1 MLITDRYAV
10 VDGIVQRTRAHGIV
24 EGKSQSSCALKYVE
38 RTEDV
43 KEGDLVVTGGLDNI
57 FPKGFPVAIVESV
70 ERKTFSVSL
79 KVDLRPVVDP
89 YKVEEVFI
97 ITDSAKED
105 FGDKFAP
112 VTATT
117 ETPAAVTTT
126 ATPAPSPAAPAKPT
140 APAHETKPINRY
152 LFTMLKN
159 DLLNTLRDSKKNI
172 YLLEDCLSMVLELED
187 NSQNE
192 NLKQEQMNII
202 QQALEQLSPQRRKV
216 FEMKVSGKY
225 SNQEIAD
232 KLNLSINT
240 IKFQYSQS
248 LKQIRATVG
257 ELSLL
262 LLYCMM

>member
-1 MLITDRYAV
+1 M
-10 VDGIVQRTRAHGIV
+10 
-24 EGKSQSSCALKYVE
+24 SQKYSQDEAQALVKALK
-38 RTEDV
+38 
-43 KEGDLVVTGGLDNI
+43 EGNQLA
-57 FPKGFPVAIVESV
+57 FSIVY
-70 ERKTFSVSL
+70 KTYAAQTFSLAFKYLLNKELAEDAVQNLFL
-79 KVDLRPVVDP
+79 KLWL
-89 YKVEEVFI
+89 KKEEI
-97 ITDSAKED
+97 D
-105 FGDKFAP
+105 
-112 VTATT
+112 
-117 ETPAAVTTT
+117 
-126 ATPAPSPAAPAKPT
+126 
-140 APAHETKPINRY
+140 ETKPINRY

-202 QQALEQLSPQRRKV
+202 QQALEQLLPQRRKV

>member
-1 MLITDRYAV
+1 M
-10 VDGIVQRTRAHGIV
+10 
-24 EGKSQSSCALKYVE
+24 SQKYSQDEAQALVKALK
-38 RTEDV
+38 
-43 KEGDLVVTGGLDNI
+43 EGNQLA
-57 FPKGFPVAIVESV
+57 FSIVY
-70 ERKTFSVSL
+70 KTYAAQTFSLAFKYLLNKELDEDAVQNLFL
-79 KVDLRPVVDP
+79 KLWL
-89 YKVEEVFI
+89 KKEEI
-97 ITDSAKED
+97 D
-105 FGDKFAP
+105 
-112 VTATT
+112 
-117 ETPAAVTTT
+117 
-126 ATPAPSPAAPAKPT
+126 
-140 APAHETKPINRY
+140 ETKPINRY

>member
-1 MLITDRYAV
+1 MI
-10 VDGIVQRTRAHGIV
+10 
-24 EGKSQSSCALKYVE
+24 KMSQKYSQDEAQALVKALK
-38 RTEDV
+38 
-43 KEGDLVVTGGLDNI
+43 EGNQLA
-57 FPKGFPVAIVESV
+57 FSIVY
-70 ERKTFSVSL
+70 KTYAAQTFSLAFKYLLNKELAEDAVQNLFL
-79 KVDLRPVVDP
+79 KLWL
-89 YKVEEVFI
+89 KKEEI
-97 ITDSAKED
+97 D
-105 FGDKFAP
+105 
-112 VTATT
+112 
-117 ETPAAVTTT
+117 
-126 ATPAPSPAAPAKPT
+126 
-140 APAHETKPINRY
+140 ETKPINRY

-202 QQALEQLSPQRRKV
+202 QQALEQLSPQRRKDV
-216 FEMKVSGKY
+216 EMKVSGKY

>member
-1 MLITDRYAV
+1 M
-10 VDGIVQRTRAHGIV
+10 
-24 EGKSQSSCALKYVE
+24 SQKYSQDEAQALVKALK
-38 RTEDV
+38 
-43 KEGDLVVTGGLDNI
+43 EGNQLA
-57 FPKGFPVAIVESV
+57 FSIVY
-70 ERKTFSVSL
+70 KMYAAQTFSLAFKYLLNKELAEDAVQNLFL
-79 KVDLRPVVDP
+79 KLWL
-89 YKVEEVFI
+89 KKEEI
-97 ITDSAKED
+97 D
-105 FGDKFAP
+105 
-112 VTATT
+112 
-117 ETPAAVTTT
+117 
-126 ATPAPSPAAPAKPT
+126 
-140 APAHETKPINRY
+140 ETKPINRY

-187 NSQNE
+187 DSQNE

-248 LKQIRATVG
+248 LKQIRSTVG

-262 LLYCMM
+262 LVYCII

>member
-1 MLITDRYAV
+1 MKFFIF
-10 VDGIVQRTRAHGIV
+10 IFKMI
-24 EGKSQSSCALKYVE
+24 KMSQKYSQDEAQALVKALK
-38 RTEDV
+38 
-43 KEGDLVVTGGLDNI
+43 EGNQLA
-57 FPKGFPVAIVESV
+57 FSIVY
-70 ERKTFSVSL
+70 KTYAAQTFSLAFKYLLNKELAEDAVQNLFL
-79 KVDLRPVVDP
+79 KLWL
-89 YKVEEVFI
+89 KKEEI
-97 ITDSAKED
+97 D
-105 FGDKFAP
+105 
-112 VTATT
+112 
-117 ETPAAVTTT
+117 
-126 ATPAPSPAAPAKPT
+126 
-140 APAHETKPINRY
+140 ETKPINRY

-248 LKQIRATVG
+248 LKQIRSTVG

-262 LLYCMM
+262 LVYCII

>member
-1 MLITDRYAV
+1 MI
-10 VDGIVQRTRAHGIV
+10 
-24 EGKSQSSCALKYVE
+24 KMSQKYSQDEAQALVKALK
-38 RTEDV
+38 
-43 KEGDLVVTGGLDNI
+43 EGNQLA
-57 FPKGFPVAIVESV
+57 FSIVY
-70 ERKTFSVSL
+70 KTYAAQTFSLAFKYLLNKELAEDAVQNLFL
-79 KVDLRPVVDP
+79 KLWL
-89 YKVEEVFI
+89 KKEEI
-97 ITDSAKED
+97 D
-105 FGDKFAP
+105 
-112 VTATT
+112 
-117 ETPAAVTTT
+117 
-126 ATPAPSPAAPAKPT
+126 
-140 APAHETKPINRY
+140 ETKPKNRY

>member
-1 MLITDRYAV
+1 M
-10 VDGIVQRTRAHGIV
+10 
-24 EGKSQSSCALKYVE
+24 SQKYSQDEAQALVKALK
-38 RTEDV
+38 
-43 KEGDLVVTGGLDNI
+43 EGNQLA
-57 FPKGFPVAIVESV
+57 FSIVY
-70 ERKTFSVSL
+70 KTYAAQTFSLAFKYLLNKELAEDAVQNLFL
-79 KVDLRPVVDP
+79 KLWL
-89 YKVEEVFI
+89 KKEEI
-97 ITDSAKED
+97 D
-105 FGDKFAP
+105 
-112 VTATT
+112 
-117 ETPAAVTTT
+117 
-126 ATPAPSPAAPAKPT
+126 
-140 APAHETKPINRY
+140 ETKPINRY

-248 LKQIRATVG
+248 LKQIRSIVG

>member
-1 MLITDRYAV
+1 MI
-10 VDGIVQRTRAHGIV
+10 
-24 EGKSQSSCALKYVE
+24 KMSQKYSQDEAQALVKALK
-38 RTEDV
+38 
-43 KEGDLVVTGGLDNI
+43 GGNQLA
-57 FPKGFPVAIVESV
+57 FSIVY
-70 ERKTFSVSL
+70 KTYAAQTFSLAFKYLLNKELAEDAVQNLFL
-79 KVDLRPVVDP
+79 KLWL
-89 YKVEEVFI
+89 KKEEI
-97 ITDSAKED
+97 D
-105 FGDKFAP
+105 
-112 VTATT
+112 
-117 ETPAAVTTT
+117 
-126 ATPAPSPAAPAKPT
+126 
-140 APAHETKPINRY
+140 ETKPINRY

-248 LKQIRATVG
+248 LKQIRSTVG

-262 LLYCMM
+262 LVYCII

>member
-1 MLITDRYAV
+1 M
-10 VDGIVQRTRAHGIV
+10 
-24 EGKSQSSCALKYVE
+24 SQKYSQDEAQALVKALK
-38 RTEDV
+38 
-43 KEGDLVVTGGLDNI
+43 EGNQLA
-57 FPKGFPVAIVESV
+57 FSIVY
-70 ERKTFSVSL
+70 KTYAAQTFSLAFKYLLNKELAEDAVQNLFL
-79 KVDLRPVVDP
+79 KLWL
-89 YKVEEVFI
+89 KKEEI
-97 ITDSAKED
+97 
-105 FGDKFAP
+105 GG
-112 VTATT
+112 
-117 ETPAAVTTT
+117 
-126 ATPAPSPAAPAKPT
+126 
-140 APAHETKPINRY
+140 TKPIYRY

>member
-1 MLITDRYAV
+1 M
-10 VDGIVQRTRAHGIV
+10 
-24 EGKSQSSCALKYVE
+24 SQKYSQDEAQALVKALK
-38 RTEDV
+38 
-43 KEGDLVVTGGLDNI
+43 EGNQLA
-57 FPKGFPVAIVESV
+57 FSIVY
-70 ERKTFSVSL
+70 KTYAAQTFSLAFKYLLNKELAEDAVQNLFL
-79 KVDLRPVVDP
+79 KLWL
-89 YKVEEVFI
+89 KKEEI
-97 ITDSAKED
+97 D
-105 FGDKFAP
+105 
-112 VTATT
+112 
-117 ETPAAVTTT
+117 
-126 ATPAPSPAAPAKPT
+126 
-140 APAHETKPINRY
+140 ETKPINRY

-248 LKQIRATVG
+248 LKQIRSTVG

-262 LLYCMM
+262 LVYCII

>member
-1 MLITDRYAV
+1 M
-10 VDGIVQRTRAHGIV
+10 
-24 EGKSQSSCALKYVE
+24 SQKYSQDEAQALVKALKEGNQLAFSIVYKTYASQNFSLAFKYLLNKE
-38 RTEDV
+38 LAEDAV
-43 KEGDLVVTGGLDNI
+43 QNLFLKLWLKKEEID
-57 FPKGFPVAIVESV
+57 
-70 ERKTFSVSL
+70 
-79 KVDLRPVVDP
+79 
-89 YKVEEVFI
+89 
-97 ITDSAKED
+97 
-105 FGDKFAP
+105 
-112 VTATT
+112 
-117 ETPAAVTTT
+117 
-126 ATPAPSPAAPAKPT
+126 
-140 APAHETKPINRY
+140 ETKPINRY

>member
-1 MLITDRYAV
+1 MSQKYSQDEAQALVKALK
-10 VDGIVQRTRAHGIV
+10 
-24 EGKSQSSCALKYVE
+24 EGKQLAFS
-38 RTEDV
+38 
-43 KEGDLVVTGGLDNI
+43 
-57 FPKGFPVAIVESV
+57 IVY
-70 ERKTFSVSL
+70 KTYAAQTFSLAFKYLLNKELAEDAVQNLFL
-79 KVDLRPVVDP
+79 KLWLKKDEID
-89 YKVEEVFI
+89 E
-97 ITDSAKED
+97 
-105 FGDKFAP
+105 
-112 VTATT
+112 TT
-117 ETPAAVTTT
+117 
-126 ATPAPSPAAPAKPT
+126 
-140 APAHETKPINRY
+140 PINRY

>member
-1 MLITDRYAV
+1 MI
-10 VDGIVQRTRAHGIV
+10 
-24 EGKSQSSCALKYVE
+24 KMSQKYSQDEAQALVKALK
-38 RTEDV
+38 
-43 KEGDLVVTGGLDNI
+43 EGNQLA
-57 FPKGFPVAIVESV
+57 FSIVY
-70 ERKTFSVSL
+70 KTYAAQTFSLAFKYLLNKELAEDAVQNLFL
-79 KVDLRPVVDP
+79 KLWL
-89 YKVEEVFI
+89 KKEEI
-97 ITDSAKED
+97 D
-105 FGDKFAP
+105 
-112 VTATT
+112 
-117 ETPAAVTTT
+117 
-126 ATPAPSPAAPAKPT
+126 
-140 APAHETKPINRY
+140 ETKPINRY

-202 QQALEQLSPQRRKV
+202 QQALEQLSPQRRKD

>member
-1 MLITDRYAV
+1 M
-10 VDGIVQRTRAHGIV
+10 
-24 EGKSQSSCALKYVE
+24 SQKYSQDEAQALVKALK
-38 RTEDV
+38 
-43 KEGDLVVTGGLDNI
+43 EGNQLA
-57 FPKGFPVAIVESV
+57 FSIVY
-70 ERKTFSVSL
+70 KTYAAQTFSLAFKYLLNKELAEDAVQNLFL
-79 KVDLRPVVDP
+79 KLWL
-89 YKVEEVFI
+89 KKEEI
-97 ITDSAKED
+97 D
-105 FGDKFAP
+105 
-112 VTATT
+112 
-117 ETPAAVTTT
+117 
-126 ATPAPSPAAPAKPT
+126 
-140 APAHETKPINRY
+140 ETKPIHRY

>member
-1 MLITDRYAV
+1 M
-10 VDGIVQRTRAHGIV
+10 
-24 EGKSQSSCALKYVE
+24 SQKYSQDEAQALVKALK
-38 RTEDV
+38 
-43 KEGDLVVTGGLDNI
+43 EGNQLA
-57 FPKGFPVAIVESV
+57 FSIVY
-70 ERKTFSVSL
+70 KTYAAQTFSLAFKYLLYKELAEDAVQNLFL
-79 KVDLRPVVDP
+79 KLWL
-89 YKVEEVFI
+89 KKEEI
-97 ITDSAKED
+97 D
-105 FGDKFAP
+105 
-112 VTATT
+112 
-117 ETPAAVTTT
+117 
-126 ATPAPSPAAPAKPT
+126 
-140 APAHETKPINRY
+140 ETKPINRY

>member
-1 MLITDRYAV
+1 M
-10 VDGIVQRTRAHGIV
+10 
-24 EGKSQSSCALKYVE
+24 SQKYSQDEAQALVKALKV
-38 RTEDV
+38 
-43 KEGDLVVTGGLDNI
+43 GNQLA
-57 FPKGFPVAIVESV
+57 FSIVY
-70 ERKTFSVSL
+70 KTYAAQTFSLAFKYLLNKELAEDAVQNLFL
-79 KVDLRPVVDP
+79 KLWL
-89 YKVEEVFI
+89 KKEEI
-97 ITDSAKED
+97 D
-105 FGDKFAP
+105 
-112 VTATT
+112 
-117 ETPAAVTTT
+117 
-126 ATPAPSPAAPAKPT
+126 
-140 APAHETKPINRY
+140 ETKPINRY

>member
-1 MLITDRYAV
+1 M
-10 VDGIVQRTRAHGIV
+10 
-24 EGKSQSSCALKYVE
+24 SQKYSQDEAQALVKALK
-38 RTEDV
+38 
-43 KEGDLVVTGGLDNI
+43 EGNQLA
-57 FPKGFPVAIVESV
+57 FSIVY
-70 ERKTFSVSL
+70 KTYAAQTFSLAFKYLLNKELSEDAVQNLFL
-79 KVDLRPVVDP
+79 KLWL
-89 YKVEEVFI
+89 KKEEI
-97 ITDSAKED
+97 D
-105 FGDKFAP
+105 
-112 VTATT
+112 
-117 ETPAAVTTT
+117 
-126 ATPAPSPAAPAKPT
+126 
-140 APAHETKPINRY
+140 ETKPINRY

>member
-1 MLITDRYAV
+1 M
-10 VDGIVQRTRAHGIV
+10 
-24 EGKSQSSCALKYVE
+24 SQKYSQDEAQALVKALK
-38 RTEDV
+38 
-43 KEGDLVVTGGLDNI
+43 EGNQLA
-57 FPKGFPVAIVESV
+57 FSIVY
-70 ERKTFSVSL
+70 KTYAAQTFSL
-79 KVDLRPVVDP
+79 AFKYLLN
-89 YKVEEVFI
+89 KEEI
-97 ITDSAKED
+97 D
-105 FGDKFAP
+105 
-112 VTATT
+112 
-117 ETPAAVTTT
+117 
-126 ATPAPSPAAPAKPT
+126 
-140 APAHETKPINRY
+140 ETKPINRY

>member
-1 MLITDRYAV
+1 M
-10 VDGIVQRTRAHGIV
+10 
-24 EGKSQSSCALKYVE
+24 SQKYSQDEAQALVKALK
-38 RTEDV
+38 
-43 KEGDLVVTGGLDNI
+43 EGNQLV
-57 FPKGFPVAIVESV
+57 FSIVY
-70 ERKTFSVSL
+70 KTYAAQTFSLAFKYLLNKELAEDAVQNLFL
-79 KVDLRPVVDP
+79 KLWL
-89 YKVEEVFI
+89 KKEEI
-97 ITDSAKED
+97 D
-105 FGDKFAP
+105 
-112 VTATT
+112 
-117 ETPAAVTTT
+117 
-126 ATPAPSPAAPAKPT
+126 
-140 APAHETKPINRY
+140 ETKPINRY

>member
-1 MLITDRYAV
+1 M
-10 VDGIVQRTRAHGIV
+10 
-24 EGKSQSSCALKYVE
+24 SQKYSQDEAQALVKALK
-38 RTEDV
+38 
-43 KEGDLVVTGGLDNI
+43 GGNQLA
-57 FPKGFPVAIVESV
+57 FSIVY
-70 ERKTFSVSL
+70 KMYAAQTFSLAFKYLLNKELAEDAVQNLFL
-79 KVDLRPVVDP
+79 KLWL
-89 YKVEEVFI
+89 KKEEI
-97 ITDSAKED
+97 D
-105 FGDKFAP
+105 
-112 VTATT
+112 
-117 ETPAAVTTT
+117 
-126 ATPAPSPAAPAKPT
+126 
-140 APAHETKPINRY
+140 ETKPINRY

-248 LKQIRATVG
+248 LKQIRSTVG

-262 LLYCMM
+262 LVYCII

>member
-1 MLITDRYAV
+1 M
-10 VDGIVQRTRAHGIV
+10 
-24 EGKSQSSCALKYVE
+24 SQKYSQDEAQALVKALK
-38 RTEDV
+38 
-43 KEGDLVVTGGLDNI
+43 EGNQLA
-57 FPKGFPVAIVESV
+57 FSIVY
-70 ERKTFSVSL
+70 KTYAAQTFSLAFKYLLNKELAEDAVQNLFL
-79 KVDLRPVVDP
+79 KLWL
-89 YKVEEVFI
+89 KKEEI
-97 ITDSAKED
+97 D
-105 FGDKFAP
+105 
-112 VTATT
+112 
-117 ETPAAVTTT
+117 
-126 ATPAPSPAAPAKPT
+126 
-140 APAHETKPINRY
+140 ETKPINRY

-248 LKQIRATVG
+248 LKQIRSTVG

-262 LLYCMM
+262 LVYCMM

>member
-1 MLITDRYAV
+1 M
-10 VDGIVQRTRAHGIV
+10 
-24 EGKSQSSCALKYVE
+24 SQKYSQDEAQALVKALK
-38 RTEDV
+38 
-43 KEGDLVVTGGLDNI
+43 EGNQLA
-57 FPKGFPVAIVESV
+57 FSIVY
-70 ERKTFSVSL
+70 KTYAAQTFSLAFKYLLNKELAEDAVQNLFL
-79 KVDLRPVVDP
+79 KLWL
-89 YKVEEVFI
+89 KKEEI
-97 ITDSAKED
+97 D
-105 FGDKFAP
+105 
-112 VTATT
+112 
-117 ETPAAVTTT
+117 
-126 ATPAPSPAAPAKPT
+126 
-140 APAHETKPINRY
+140 ETKPINRY
-152 LFTMLKN
+152 LFFFFKN

>member
-1 MLITDRYAV
+1 M
-10 VDGIVQRTRAHGIV
+10 
-24 EGKSQSSCALKYVE
+24 SQKYSQDEAQALVKALK
-38 RTEDV
+38 
-43 KEGDLVVTGGLDNI
+43 EGNQLA
-57 FPKGFPVAIVESV
+57 FSIVY
-70 ERKTFSVSL
+70 KTYAAQTFSLAFKYLLNKELAEDAVQNLFL
-79 KVDLRPVVDP
+79 KLWL
-89 YKVEEVFI
+89 KKEEI
-97 ITDSAKED
+97 D
-105 FGDKFAP
+105 
-112 VTATT
+112 
-117 ETPAAVTTT
+117 
-126 ATPAPSPAAPAKPT
+126 
-140 APAHETKPINRY
+140 ETKPINRY

-172 YLLEDCLSMVLELED
+172 YLLEHCLSMVLELED

>member
-1 MLITDRYAV
+1 M
-10 VDGIVQRTRAHGIV
+10 
-24 EGKSQSSCALKYVE
+24 SQKYSQDEAQALVKALK
-38 RTEDV
+38 
-43 KEGDLVVTGGLDNI
+43 EGNQL
-57 FPKGFPVAIVESV
+57 
-70 ERKTFSVSL
+70 TFSIVYKTYAAQTFSL
-79 KVDLRPVVDP
+79 AFKYLLNKELAEDAVQNLFL
-89 YKVEEVFI
+89 KLWLKKEEI
-97 ITDSAKED
+97 D
-105 FGDKFAP
+105 
-112 VTATT
+112 
-117 ETPAAVTTT
+117 
-126 ATPAPSPAAPAKPT
+126 
-140 APAHETKPINRY
+140 ETKPINRY

>member
-1 MLITDRYAV
+1 M
-10 VDGIVQRTRAHGIV
+10 
-24 EGKSQSSCALKYVE
+24 SQKYSQDEAQALVKALK
-38 RTEDV
+38 
-43 KEGDLVVTGGLDNI
+43 EGNQLA
-57 FPKGFPVAIVESV
+57 FRIVY
-70 ERKTFSVSL
+70 KTYAAQTFSLAFKYLLNKELAEDAVQNLFL
-79 KVDLRPVVDP
+79 KLWL
-89 YKVEEVFI
+89 KKEEI
-97 ITDSAKED
+97 D
-105 FGDKFAP
+105 
-112 VTATT
+112 
-117 ETPAAVTTT
+117 
-126 ATPAPSPAAPAKPT
+126 
-140 APAHETKPINRY
+140 ETKPINRY

>member
-1 MLITDRYAV
+1 M
-10 VDGIVQRTRAHGIV
+10 
-24 EGKSQSSCALKYVE
+24 SQKYSQDEAQALVKALK
-38 RTEDV
+38 
-43 KEGDLVVTGGLDNI
+43 GGNQLA
-57 FPKGFPVAIVESV
+57 FSIVY
-70 ERKTFSVSL
+70 KTYAAQTFSLAFKYLLNKELAEDAVQNLFL
-79 KVDLRPVVDP
+79 KLWL
-89 YKVEEVFI
+89 KKEEI
-97 ITDSAKED
+97 D
-105 FGDKFAP
+105 
-112 VTATT
+112 
-117 ETPAAVTTT
+117 
-126 ATPAPSPAAPAKPT
+126 
-140 APAHETKPINRY
+140 ETKPINRY

-248 LKQIRATVG
+248 LKQIRSTVG

>member
-1 MLITDRYAV
+1 MFQKYSQDEAQALV
-10 VDGIVQRTRAHGIV
+10 
-24 EGKSQSSCALKYVE
+24 KSL
-38 RTEDV
+38 
-43 KEGDLVVTGGLDNI
+43 KEGTQLA
-57 FPKGFPVAIVESV
+57 FSIVY
-70 ERKTFSVSL
+70 KTYAAQTFSLAFKYLLNKELAEDAVQNLFL
-79 KVDLRPVVDP
+79 KLWL
-89 YKVEEVFI
+89 KKEEI
-97 ITDSAKED
+97 D
-105 FGDKFAP
+105 
-112 VTATT
+112 
-117 ETPAAVTTT
+117 
-126 ATPAPSPAAPAKPT
+126 
-140 APAHETKPINRY
+140 ETKPINRY

>member
-1 MLITDRYAV
+1 MFQKY
-10 VDGIVQRTRAHGIV
+10 
-24 EGKSQSSCALKYVE
+24 SQDEAQALVKALK
-38 RTEDV
+38 
-43 KEGDLVVTGGLDNI
+43 EGNQLA
-57 FPKGFPVAIVESV
+57 FSIVY
-70 ERKTFSVSL
+70 KTYAAQTFSLAFKYLLNKELAEDAVQSL
-79 KVDLRPVVDP
+79 FLKLWL
-89 YKVEEVFI
+89 KKEEI
-97 ITDSAKED
+97 D
-105 FGDKFAP
+105 
-112 VTATT
+112 
-117 ETPAAVTTT
+117 
-126 ATPAPSPAAPAKPT
+126 
-140 APAHETKPINRY
+140 ETKPINRY

>member
-1 MLITDRYAV
+1 M
-10 VDGIVQRTRAHGIV
+10 
-24 EGKSQSSCALKYVE
+24 SQKYSQDEAQALVKALK
-38 RTEDV
+38 
-43 KEGDLVVTGGLDNI
+43 EGNQLA
-57 FPKGFPVAIVESV
+57 FSSV
-70 ERKTFSVSL
+70 YKTYAAQTFSLAFKYLLNKELAEDAVQNLFL
-79 KVDLRPVVDP
+79 KLWL
-89 YKVEEVFI
+89 KKEEI
-97 ITDSAKED
+97 D
-105 FGDKFAP
+105 
-112 VTATT
+112 
-117 ETPAAVTTT
+117 
-126 ATPAPSPAAPAKPT
+126 
-140 APAHETKPINRY
+140 ETKPINRY

>member
-1 MLITDRYAV
+1 M
-10 VDGIVQRTRAHGIV
+10 
-24 EGKSQSSCALKYVE
+24 SQKYSQDEAQALVKALK
-38 RTEDV
+38 
-43 KEGDLVVTGGLDNI
+43 EGNQLA
-57 FPKGFPVAIVESV
+57 FSIVY
-70 ERKTFSVSL
+70 KTYAAQTFSLAFKYLLNKELAEDAVQNLFL
-79 KVDLRPVVDP
+79 KLWL
-89 YKVEEVFI
+89 KKEEI
-97 ITDSAKED
+97 D
-105 FGDKFAP
+105 
-112 VTATT
+112 
-117 ETPAAVTTT
+117 
-126 ATPAPSPAAPAKPT
+126 
-140 APAHETKPINRY
+140 ETKPINRY
-152 LFTMLKN
+152 LFTMWKN

>member
-1 MLITDRYAV
+1 M
-10 VDGIVQRTRAHGIV
+10 
-24 EGKSQSSCALKYVE
+24 SQKYSQDEAQALVKALK
-38 RTEDV
+38 
-43 KEGDLVVTGGLDNI
+43 EGNQLA
-57 FPKGFPVAIVESV
+57 FSIVY
-70 ERKTFSVSL
+70 KTYAAQTFSLAFKYLLNKELAEDAVQNLFL
-79 KVDLRPVVDP
+79 KLWL
-89 YKVEEVFI
+89 KKEEI
-97 ITDSAKED
+97 D
-105 FGDKFAP
+105 
-112 VTATT
+112 
-117 ETPAAVTTT
+117 
-126 ATPAPSPAAPAKPT
+126 
-140 APAHETKPINRY
+140 ETKPINRY

-159 DLLNTLRDSKKNI
+159 DLLNTLRDSKKII
-172 YLLEDCLSMVLELED
+172 YLLEDCLPMVLELED